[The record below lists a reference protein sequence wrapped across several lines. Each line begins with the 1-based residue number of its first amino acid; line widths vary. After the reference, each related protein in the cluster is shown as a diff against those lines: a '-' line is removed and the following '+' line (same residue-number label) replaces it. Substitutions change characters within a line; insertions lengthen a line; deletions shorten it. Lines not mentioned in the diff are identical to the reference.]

1 MYSKMDVSDFRHLHV
16 INLTGPD
23 AVEDEEKLNEDAAE
37 WEDAAHDDAG
47 DGLGVD
53 GLVRNLPRYLVG
65 PHLSFVN

>member
-37 WEDAAHDDAG
+37 GEDAAHDDAG

-65 PHLSFVN
+65 PYL